1 MSDTMQ
7 GRGNTIMYKT
17 QSLLLRCSEFC
28 RKRKTTASKV
38 TDTKMEVLHA
48 GECTA

>member
-7 GRGNTIMYKT
+7 SKGDIRMYKM

-28 RKRKTTASKV
+28 EERKTTASKV
-38 TDTKMEVLHA
+38 TDARSITCE
-48 GECTA
+48 